1 LTVSRSS
8 LADCPH
14 QWHPELSDVSVFE
27 LLRERVPV
35 EEIVGRG
42 SAVRSNKVRCVAPGH
57 ADSNPSMHLYGDH
70 IYCFSCGFHGDVTD
84 VWGAMR
90 GISGPVEAAL
100 DLAREYGVELPEQDP
115 EARRQAQERREKEDL
130 YYKQAQACHRALE
143 RHPRVREWWE
153 SRGFGRDWR
162 ERFLLGANRDG
173 TAAIIPFWHRGR
185 VQGLIRRKL
194 GGEPKYLYPK
204 AEHFPAGHRPL
215 FIPKS
220 VRGEAFL
227 VEGILDAL
235 ALAALGEDAVAVGG
249 TSISEPQ
256 MKELEKLPGA
266 LYELPD
272 ADEEGKEAAR
282 EWARTLYPRA
292 LVCPAEYGEEVAEM
306 RNKDFADLFA
316 AEQEGAKGRLAGLK
330 ARAVDGLKLAI
341 ESLPND
347 PSKRRRLRYVR
358 ESVIPLILRQ
368 LEARSSIALAEPTKS
383 SEVLAALD
391 DISEA
396 TKLKVGI
403 LKAAVEEEA
412 QRRLMEVRGAA
423 RAESRAQ
430 ADSLSQEAYAPLL
443 ESGVLDR
450 YVKEA
455 ARIHGVVGDAEPM
468 RLITLVAVGA
478 QIELLP
484 NRKPLGP
491 SVMLIAEPGRG
502 KNYLT
507 DAVVGPL
514 PPDWYLAF
522 ESASAASMYY
532 QVESDPDFL
541 THRFV
546 YPNEAEATDA
556 LVEFLRPMLSA
567 GKAVRLTVNNTG
579 PNGANQAQELEARG
593 PITTV
598 IPTVR
603 NKLDE
608 QLQTRLLV
616 AELEDYEGRVKKHA
630 QAFSRLLLPGYAVT
644 DDTETVRKWR
654 AALSSLTEVRRVVFP
669 LDREGFALDNDGVS
683 HGARLWANLL
693 GLMCAHAWLEQHNR
707 EIMEL
712 PKGERAVVA
721 TPDDYEAAY
730 GVFKATSQRTVVN
743 LSETHRKI
751 LDAISEL
758 QQDDPTADGFPQR
771 AIAEQAGV
779 QQGTVSKHKAFLT
792 MSAKLVRE
800 TDHGLTLVSGAEP
813 SWWAGH
819 DLMQGFP
826 SPAQVRSWWEEELSP
841 PGGTGGDDRRNK
853 RNHRNTGNRSS
864 RNETRTAD
872 IYAEERHRE
881 ARDRPESTGI
891 VRRDAR
897 NCDSGVV
904 HEDSITE
911 SGLSEPKTGD
921 EHEGIPTIPVI
932 PGSRSGENEWPL
944 DDLGAWEEV

>member
-1 LTVSRSS
+1 MGRRSR
-8 LADCPH
+8 
-14 QWHPELSDVSVFE
+14 
-27 LLRERVPV
+27 
-35 EEIVGRG
+35 
-42 SAVRSNKVRCVAPGH
+42 
-57 ADSNPSMHLYGDH
+57 
-70 IYCFSCGFHGDVTD
+70 
-84 VWGAMR
+84 MR
-90 GISGPVEAAL
+90 
-100 DLAREYGVELPEQDP
+100 
-115 EARRQAQERREKEDL
+115 
-130 YYKQAQACHRALE
+130 
-143 RHPRVREWWE
+143 
-153 SRGFGRDWR
+153 
-162 ERFLLGANRDG
+162 
-173 TAAIIPFWHRGR
+173 
-185 VQGLIRRKL
+185 
-194 GGEPKYLYPK
+194 
-204 AEHFPAGHRPL
+204 
-215 FIPKS
+215 
-220 VRGEAFL
+220 
-227 VEGILDAL
+227 
-235 ALAALGEDAVAVGG
+235 
-249 TSISEPQ
+249 
-256 MKELEKLPGA
+256 
-266 LYELPD
+266 
-272 ADEEGKEAAR
+272 
-282 EWARTLYPRA
+282 
-292 LVCPAEYGEEVAEM
+292 
-306 RNKDFADLFA
+306 KDFADLFA
-316 AEQEGAKGRLAGLK
+316 AEQEGAKERLGGLK
-330 ARAVDGLKLAI
+330 ARAVDGLQLAI
-341 ESLPND
+341 DSVPND

-358 ESVIPLILRQ
+358 ENVIPLILQQ
-368 LEARSSIALAEPTKS
+368 LEPKGFMALAEPTKS
-383 SEVLAALD
+383 SEVLAAIE
-391 DISEA
+391 DIAAA
-396 TKLKVGI
+396 TKLKLAV
-403 LKAAVEEEA
+403 LKAALEEEA
-412 QRRLMEVRGAA
+412 QHQLMEVTSATRVKS
-423 RAESRAQ
+423 RAEA
-430 ADSLSQEAYAPLL
+430 ASLPEEAYASLL
-443 ESGVLDR
+443 EPGVLER

-455 ARIHGVVGDAEPM
+455 ARMHSVVGDENPM

-491 SVMLIAEPGRG
+491 SSMLIAEPGRG

-579 PNGANQAQELEARG
+579 PNGANEAQELEVRG

-630 QAFSRLLLPGYAVT
+630 QAFSRLLLPGYAAT
-644 DDTETVRKWR
+644 DDAVTVRKWR

-693 GLMCAHAWLEQHNR
+693 GLMCSHAWLEQRNR

-721 TPDDYEAAY
+721 TPDDCEAAY
-730 GVFKATSQRTVVN
+730 GVFKATCQRTVVN

-751 LDAISEL
+751 LDAIYEL

-779 QQGTVSKHKAFLT
+779 QQGTVSKHKAFFT
-792 MSAKLVRE
+792 MSAKLIRE
-800 TDHGLTLVSGAEP
+800 TDHGLALVSGAEP

-826 SPAQVRSWWEEELSP
+826 SPVQVRSWWAEEHP
-841 PGGTGGDDRRNK
+841 PPDSAGGDDRRNT

-864 RNETRTAD
+864 PDEATSAD
-872 IYAEERHRE
+872 TYAENSHRE
-881 ARDRPESTGI
+881 GWGRPELFSVSPGI
-891 VRRDAR
+891 VRGDAR
-897 NCDSGVV
+897 NRDSGAIR
-904 HEDSITE
+904 EDLIRE
-911 SGLSEPKTGD
+911 SGSSKRL
-921 EHEGIPTIPVI
+921 
-932 PGSRSGENEWPL
+932 RQ
-944 DDLGAWEEV
+944 